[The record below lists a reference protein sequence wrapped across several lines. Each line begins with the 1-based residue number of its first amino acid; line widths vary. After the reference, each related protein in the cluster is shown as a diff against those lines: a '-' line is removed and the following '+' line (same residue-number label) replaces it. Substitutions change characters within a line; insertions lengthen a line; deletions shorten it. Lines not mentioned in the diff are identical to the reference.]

1 MIQTILIGSPKIP
14 PNPQGGIGLFIHSVL
29 RYPPLVRRLALAAI
43 VWGAFEWLRWT
54 VPAGLGF
61 LALEVYASLLALRM
75 CADLLGFGQSGRI
88 LKAMSL
94 PIAVILVAVY
104 LLFFNDQGRELGL
117 GLIDLNK
124 QGLHPDLNKKGLY
137 LAVTLV
143 YWASNN
149 WLSARI
155 GLTKNFAEP
164 ANDQFLLF
172 WGPRIVGV
180 CAHLLAAFSL
190 AVAAS
195 KQPALQGIQERW
207 LVVAAPV
214 AIVLATVFAW
224 LLDES
229 YISERYP
236 KGERPRARKLMYA
249 VGAVEFALLG
259 ALVLA
264 VANKEKQ
271 AGLSLAALCI
281 TGSALFFLILISVL
295 RKERPLGPNAT
306 AVARTQDQAHER
318 QITVRWTLGL
328 ALVTLIVTALT
339 WKWPM
344 HVGQSVGSLTVAC
357 FSFGAFLALVNFAE
371 LVATQLTNYAQQSG
385 FNVQRPTVWALL
397 ICFLAVPAVPA
408 SVSHPFH
415 RVRLCGD
422 SNCTPIAPAKWAAI
436 ESPDKRPSISEAAL
450 AWYAQAEPAYH
461 AVHPNEP
468 VPMLIVATA
477 GGGIRAAYWTATILE
492 NLEDKLRWSAAAGA
506 PSEKIPTES
515 PLRHLLFAI
524 SGVSGGSVGA
534 AAYAAALHDHEV
546 TGADIMPTN
555 YLQGDFLAPGLA
567 SMVFIDG
574 PANLLP
580 NFGQIDRGQALELG
594 FEAASSTPTD
604 NDGLLSHTFLSFF
617 PTMAAVA
624 EMKSWRPALLL
635 NATHEETGRRIIA
648 SHIKIERGG
657 VFDSYDALQLLNA
670 DIRLSTAAH
679 NSARFTYISPA
690 GNLSSAKDARHTK
703 HFNRGYVIDGG
714 YFENYGAETAL
725 ELAHAAIE
733 AIKADDPEHPKVKPV
748 ILQISSDPTLEKD
761 RTLVRVDMKGND
773 CSVSSFEP
781 QKDKSDPA
789 DPANYLEL
797 KDRVGRHKN
806 EGEGY
811 VLPWAN
817 ELSAPFVGI
826 MSVREAHGTIAAEEL
841 ASSVCKGKNDQRRAA
856 LNQSRN
862 VVPEVALS
870 TTIGSPQTPPHFAH
884 FAMCERSTNGNPGV
898 TPPLGWVL
906 SDRTRERFKDIF
918 KDCDNPQEL
927 TALASALGLT
937 LRP

>member
-1 MIQTILIGSPKIP
+1 MIQTILIGSPKTS
-14 PNPQGGIGLFIHSVL
+14 PNPQGGIGPFIQSVL
-29 RYPPLVRRLALAAI
+29 RYPALLLRLALAAI
-43 VWGAFEWLRWT
+43 VWGAFAWLGWT

-61 LALEVYASLLALRM
+61 LALEVYVSLLALRM
-75 CADLLGFGQSGRI
+75 FTDLLTYRQSGRI
-88 LKAMSL
+88 LKAMWL
-94 PIAVILVAVY
+94 PTVVILVAVY
-104 LLFFNDQGRELGL
+104 LLFFNDQGRELGI
-117 GLIDLNK
+117 GLMDPNE
-124 QGLHPDLNKKGLY
+124 KGLY
-137 LAVTLV
+137 LGVALV
-143 YWASNN
+143 YWAFNN

-155 GLTKNFAEP
+155 GLAKNFPEP
-164 ANDQFLLF
+164 GNDQFLLF

-180 CAHLLAAFSL
+180 CAHLLAACSL
-190 AVAAS
+190 AVAAW
-195 KQPALQGIQERW
+195 KQPDLQGIQGRW

-224 LLDES
+224 LLDKGYVS
-229 YISERYP
+229 KRYP
-236 KGERPRARKLMYA
+236 EEERPLARKLMYG
-249 VGAVEFALLG
+249 VGAVEFLLLG
-259 ALVLA
+259 GLLFA
-264 VANKEKQ
+264 VANKEQ

-295 RKERPLGPNAT
+295 RKERPLPQNA
-306 AVARTQDQAHER
+306 AAAARAQDQAHER

-328 ALVTLIVTALT
+328 ALALLIVTGLT

-357 FSFGAFLALVNFAE
+357 FSFGAFLALASFAE
-371 LVATQLTNYAQQSG
+371 LVVTQLTNYALQAG
-385 FNVQRPTVWALL
+385 FNVQRSAVWAVL
-397 ICFLAVPAVPA
+397 ICFLAVPAVLA
-408 SVSHPFH
+408 SLSHPFH

-422 SNCTPIAPAKWAAI
+422 NECTPIAPAKWAAI
-436 ESPDKRPSISEAAL
+436 EKPDRRPSISEAAK

-461 AVHPNEP
+461 AIHPDEP

-492 NLEDKLRWSAAAGA
+492 RLEDKLRWSATTGA
-506 PSEKIPTES
+506 PSDKIPAES
-515 PLRHLLFAI
+515 PLRNLLFAI

-534 AAYAAALHDHEV
+534 AAYAAAVHDHEV
-546 TGADIMPTN
+546 TGADIRPTN

-574 PANLLP
+574 LANLLP

-594 FEAASSTPTD
+594 FEAASLTAKD
-604 NDGLLSHTFLSFF
+604 NDGLLSHKFLSFF

-635 NATHEETGRRIIA
+635 NATHQETGRRIIA
-648 SHIKIERGG
+648 SHIKIERGV

-670 DIRLSTAAH
+670 DVRLSTAAH

-690 GNLSSAKDARHTK
+690 GNLSSATDATQIK

-725 ELAHAAIE
+725 ELANAAIK
-733 AIKADDPEHPKVKPV
+733 AIKADDPEHPNKVKLV

-761 RTLVRVDMKGND
+761 RTLVRVDTKGND
-773 CSVSSFEP
+773 CTVSSFGP
-781 QKDKSDPA
+781 QKIKSDPA

-797 KDRVGRHKN
+797 KDAVFGNKN

-811 VLPWAN
+811 ILPWAN

-841 ASSVCKGKNDQRRAA
+841 ASSVCKGKSDERQTVQ
-856 LNQSRN
+856 NQPKID
-862 VVPEVALS
+862 VVADVTGS
-870 TTIGSPQTPPHFAH
+870 TTIGSPQSPPHFAH
-884 FAMCERSTNGNPGV
+884 FAMCEVSANGTPGV

-906 SDRTRERFKDIF
+906 SDQTRHRFKDILS
-918 KDCDNPQEL
+918 DCGNPDQLTEL
-927 TALASALGLT
+927 VSALGLQ
-937 LRP
+937 LQP